1 MAATMKTAMGLN
13 VLVGYIDDV
22 FARMHKAPFR
32 AGPSSILGMSQG
44 VFDYHALTSVA
55 GRREVR

>member
-32 AGPSSILGMSQG
+32 AGPSSILGMNQA
-44 VFDYHALTSVA
+44 VFVYHLSTSA
-55 GRREVR
+55 SGRREVR

>member
-1 MAATMKTAMGLN
+1 MGLN
-13 VLVGYIDDV
+13 VLAGYIDDV

-44 VFDYHALTSVA
+44 VFDYHALTSGA

>member
-32 AGPSSILGMSQG
+32 AGPSSILGMNQA
-44 VFDYHALTSVA
+44 VFLSLIHI
-55 GRREVR
+55 